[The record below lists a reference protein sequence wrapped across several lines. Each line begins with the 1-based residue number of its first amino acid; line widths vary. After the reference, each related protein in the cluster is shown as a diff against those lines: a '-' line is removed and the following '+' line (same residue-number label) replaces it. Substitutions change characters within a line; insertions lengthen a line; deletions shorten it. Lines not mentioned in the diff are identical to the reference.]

1 MFTVAQAQ
9 LISLQIESIGRSVF
23 QLLSV
28 LDQRVRGD
36 PDSAV
41 TKKASERDAWLVLP
55 GPVPK
60 LH

>member
-1 MFTVAQAQ
+1 M
-9 LISLQIESIGRSVF
+9 ISLQIESIDRSVF

-36 PDSAV
+36 PNPVV

-60 LH
+60 AALTEGGLKV